1 MNPQPTFAG
10 SCFPSSPLTIR
21 LSSIAGLPS
30 QGAPAS
36 PSYHTARGLYERS
49 EVQRSSRR
57 VIYAATVRGASP
69 PGLVPSGEEV
79 HRKLT
84 GELRKTRE
92 LNPHYYE
99 SRLSF
104 QDSAT
109 NQHPPIFR
117 VVGLTQPRAHRHSH
131 HPAGSF
137 TLHRGVSVGLSTG
150 SNIQWDQPGCNF
162 PAAWGALRGYS
173 EHAEAERFELPV
185 GFPTQPFQGC
195 TIGHS
200 DTLPKDVD
208 CCDCLDPT
216 PVAEAPWDTR
226 RFAVRDSPAAV
237 CSVAQ
242 LPGRRTA

>member
-1 MNPQPTFAG
+1 M
-10 SCFPSSPLTIR
+10 
-21 LSSIAGLPS
+21 
-30 QGAPAS
+30 
-36 PSYHTARGLYERS
+36 
-49 EVQRSSRR
+49 
-57 VIYAATVRGASP
+57 IYAATVRGASP

-79 HRKLT
+79 RRKLT

-150 SNIQWDQPGCNF
+150 SNMQWDQPGCIN
-162 PAAWGALRGYS
+162 PCSVERSEGLLRTRGS
-173 EHAEAERFELPV
+173 GEIRTPG
-185 GFPTQPFQGC
+185 GFPHTTFPRLHHRPL
-195 TIGHS
+195 GHAS
-200 DTLPKDVD
+200 KRCGL
-208 CCDCLDPT
+208 L
-216 PVAEAPWDTR
+216 
-226 RFAVRDSPAAV
+226 
-237 CSVAQ
+237 
-242 LPGRRTA
+242 